1 MIFLSYLM
9 RRWKQIK
16 IKLTYNFFLK
26 LYFNL
31 ILMDLLPSLQQCQS
45 SFLLRKR
52 FFTLLSMAMERGT
65 YFFLGL
71 DRSWLLLLLLEE
83 LELLEERDELPE
95 LLDDERDDDR
105 DELLSDE
112 LEILH
117 HTNINKKLSLCIFI
131 TL

>member
-1 MIFLSYLM
+1 
-9 RRWKQIK
+9 
-16 IKLTYNFFLK
+16 
-26 LYFNL
+26 
-31 ILMDLLPSLQQCQS
+31 
-45 SFLLRKR
+45 
-52 FFTLLSMAMERGT
+52 MERGT

-71 DRSWLLLLLLEE
+71 ERSWLLLLLLEE

-117 HTNINKKLSLCIFI
+117 HTSNKKKLSLCIFI

>member
-1 MIFLSYLM
+1 M
-9 RRWKQIK
+9 
-16 IKLTYNFFLK
+16 
-26 LYFNL
+26 
-31 ILMDLLPSLQQCQS
+31 
-45 SFLLRKR
+45 
-52 FFTLLSMAMERGT
+52 LSMAMERGT